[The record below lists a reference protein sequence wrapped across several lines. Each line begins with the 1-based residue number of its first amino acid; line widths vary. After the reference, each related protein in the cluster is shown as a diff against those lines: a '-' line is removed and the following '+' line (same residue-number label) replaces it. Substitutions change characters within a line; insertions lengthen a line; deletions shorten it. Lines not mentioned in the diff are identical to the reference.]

1 MPTRVRRSGV
11 RAPRRESL
19 RDSKK
24 NAGLVSGHGHQSG
37 GRGRQLR
44 SDNILYEK
52 NARQDGQTA
61 RAMPPHGPPRG
72 LKKLRG
78 KPDVYQLTDD
88 LPGWNMDGS
97 STDKLA
103 SGSWIKHWEEKS
115 QLPRWRCAYKDC
127 DKPGEHGGHVW
138 IRGHSS
144 RANGVWIVPI
154 CKSCNYCENLKRRQC
169 VDGNHSEIRKGAV
182 VVRTE
187 YTGDMATA
195 ERRFAES
202 ADAYDDGDDEGY
214 ESEAYSEMDW
224 DGYDD
229 DEDDDETDDEF
240 SRGNFYSSEWGSA
253 KRPRGRQCGG
263 GSASAKK
270 PRGRQCSGCGAD
282 ISNKPPNYHKCLK
295 CFSGGSASAKKP
307 RGRQCSGCGA
317 DISKAPPHHFA
328 CRACYS

>member
-1 MPTRVRRSGV
+1 M
-11 RAPRRESL
+11 
-19 RDSKK
+19 SKI
-24 NAGLVSGHGHQSG
+24 GCL
-37 GRGRQLR
+37 
-44 SDNILYEK
+44 ITYEK
-52 NARQDGQTA
+52 NARQDGQIA

-127 DKPGEHGGHVW
+127 DNPGEHGGHVW
-138 IRGHSS
+138 IKGHSS

-154 CKSCNYCENLKRRQC
+154 CKSCNYCENRKRRQC

-187 YTGDMATA
+187 FTGDMATA

-202 ADAYDDGDDEGY
+202 ADAYDYGDDEGY
-214 ESEAYSEMDW
+214 ESEAYSEMDS
-224 DGYDD
+224 DGYDDDEDDDETDDDETD

-240 SRGNFYSSEWGSA
+240 SRGNFYSSKLG
-253 KRPRGRQCGG
+253 
-263 GSASAKK
+263 SAKK
-270 PRGRQCSGCGAD
+270 PRGRQCGDCGAD
-282 ISNKPPNYHKCLK
+282 ISNRPSNHYKCLS

-307 RGRQCSGCGA
+307 RGT
-317 DISKAPPHHFA
+317 FL
-328 CRACYS
+328 

>member
-1 MPTRVRRSGV
+1 
-11 RAPRRESL
+11 
-19 RDSKK
+19 
-24 NAGLVSGHGHQSG
+24 
-37 GRGRQLR
+37 
-44 SDNILYEK
+44 
-52 NARQDGQTA
+52 
-61 RAMPPHGPPRG
+61 MPPHGPPRG

-154 CKSCNYCENLKRRQC
+154 CKSCNYCENLNRRQC

-202 ADAYDDGDDEGY
+202 ADAYDYGDDEGY

-224 DGYDD
+224 DGYDNDEDDDDTDDD

-253 KRPRGRQCGG
+253 K
-263 GSASAKK
+263 K

-282 ISNKPPNYHKCLK
+282 ISNKPPNHHKCLS